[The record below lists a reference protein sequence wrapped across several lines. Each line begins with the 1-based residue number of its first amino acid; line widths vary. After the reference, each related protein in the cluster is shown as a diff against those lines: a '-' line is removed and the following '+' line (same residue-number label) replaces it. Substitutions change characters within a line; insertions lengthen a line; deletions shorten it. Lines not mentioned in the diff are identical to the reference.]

1 MVGAFRFAEQEAVE
15 SGHQTGNHAH
25 FQPAHNEKE
34 GLCAV
39 MFDFAKGRF
48 FFFLIN
54 LQANAYSLV
63 EIY

>member
-15 SGHQTGNHAH
+15 SGYQTGNHAH

-48 FFFLIN
+48 FFFSHKFAGKRL
-54 LQANAYSLV
+54 LPC
-63 EIY
+63 